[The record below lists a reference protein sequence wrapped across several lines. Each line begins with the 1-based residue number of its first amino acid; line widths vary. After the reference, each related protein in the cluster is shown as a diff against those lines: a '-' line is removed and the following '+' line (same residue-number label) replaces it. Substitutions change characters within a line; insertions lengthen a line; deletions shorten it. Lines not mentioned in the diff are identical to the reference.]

1 MKIMEI
7 DLNNEKNNE
16 TFHYLKIYPNHLIIL
31 LQGNTETKIIWWHEI
46 FFTDYLNV
54 SNCFSYFPPKLV
66 DKRYLTQR
74 LSHEP
79 ESCL

>member
-31 LQGNTETKIIWWHEI
+31 LQGNTETKII
-46 FFTDYLNV
+46 
-54 SNCFSYFPPKLV
+54 
-66 DKRYLTQR
+66 
-74 LSHEP
+74 
-79 ESCL
+79 